1 MSPSLPAEYFYS
13 VLVCGL
19 GCGLALLGEYRQQT
33 RLTAFGKVV
42 AASAY
47 IIAAVV
53 LGAFETTYGRLLLCA
68 MAFCWAGDLLLV
80 SRRSRNL
87 FLSGLTAFLL
97 GHVVYSVAFS
107 VRGFEVGAT
116 LLVAA
121 VMGLFTWR
129 IMSWLKPHL
138 DVRMKL
144 PVLAYI
150 LAISVMMATAAG
162 SWAGYGSLALLLGA
176 VLFVV
181 SDISVARNRFVAP
194 GFINRAIGLPIY
206 FTAQLLLAATVVV

>member
-1 MSPSLPAEYFYS
+1 LSAGLSSGYFHA

-19 GCGLALLGEYRQQT
+19 GCGLALFGEYRQQAT
-33 RLTAFGKVV
+33 ITTIGKLI

-47 IIAAVV
+47 MVAAVT
-53 LGAFETTYGRLLLCA
+53 LGAIDTPYGRLLLCA
-68 MAFCWAGDLLLV
+68 MAFCWVGDLLLV
-80 SRRSRNL
+80 SRRSRGL

-107 VRGFEVGAT
+107 VRGIEVEAS
-116 LLVAA
+116 LLAA
-121 VMGLFTWR
+121 GLMGLFTWR
-129 IMSWLKPHL
+129 IMAWLKPHL
-138 DVRMKL
+138 DARMTL

-162 SWAGYGSLALLLGA
+162 SWAGMGSLALLSGA
-176 VLFVV
+176 ALFVL
-181 SDISVARNRFVAP
+181 SDISVARNRLVAP

-206 FTAQLLLAATVVV
+206 FTAQLLLAATVAV